1 MNHYEKESQN
11 NQHYSRLDQA
21 ANRGQHQRPAYE
33 GMDIRRSVGVR
44 VENVSGIREN
54 AGGLELA
61 KKKQRPIE
69 KPLVIPPIRKP
80 EAEKKHI
87 KKDGKK

>member
-11 NQHYSRLDQA
+11 SKYSGWVNEA